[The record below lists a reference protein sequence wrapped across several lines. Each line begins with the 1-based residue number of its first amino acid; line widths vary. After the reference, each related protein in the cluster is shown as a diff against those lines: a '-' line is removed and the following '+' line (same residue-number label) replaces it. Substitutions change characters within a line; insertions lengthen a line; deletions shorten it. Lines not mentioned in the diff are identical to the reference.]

1 VSQLKEL
8 LKKEIAIKF
17 VLLERCK
24 NLKGENDKLRDII
37 GKSNPFEAKTPK
49 KDVGC
54 QISIGSS

>member
-1 VSQLKEL
+1 M

-37 GKSNPFEAKTPK
+37 GKGNPFEGKQK
-49 KDVGC
+49 MVDVG
-54 QISIGSS
+54 